1 MMTIMM
7 SAVDS
12 FVITQNGN
20 KNNAVVVDDV
30 AKHRHYCY
38 YNNNNRH
45 YMISSGFSF
54 NDGNQILVSVQ
65 KPMGILLEQQEQ
77 EQEQAMVV
85 VVEPIVVSNVDPN
98 GSAAR
103 AGVQVGDR
111 LLAVQ
116 NADVSTKPLE
126 EVLTLIGQ
134 APKVV
139 NLRFQR
145 RR

>member
-1 MMTIMM
+1 
-7 SAVDS
+7 
-12 FVITQNGN
+12 
-20 KNNAVVVDDV
+20 
-30 AKHRHYCY
+30 
-38 YNNNNRH
+38 
-45 YMISSGFSF
+45 MISSGFSF

-65 KPMGILLEQQEQ
+65 KPMGILLEQQ

-126 EVLTLIGQ
+126 EVLNLIGQ